1 MHTMEGIVMKTLAS
15 AMFALVLSAPFT
27 LADGCNKH
35 DDVAMSCATGQTWDA
50 DAKQCLDTG
59 A

>member
-1 MHTMEGIVMKTLAS
+1 MKTLAS

-50 DAKQCLDTG
+50 DAKQCLDTS